1 MAVRT
6 FAGGSAA
13 YSGAQV
19 VLPGSITHVTKS
31 RGESGVS
38 AWPMTAT
45 GTSPASQ
52 RCGVVPVRRPMITRG
67 RTLSCHA
74 DGNGRQRHDR

>member
-6 FAGGSAA
+6 SAGRSAA
-13 YSGAQV
+13 YRGAQV

-38 AWPMTAT
+38 AWPITAT
-45 GTSPASQ
+45 GPSPARQ
-52 RCGVVPVRRPMITRG
+52 VRCS
-67 RTLSCHA
+67 SCSPPDDHA
-74 DGNGRQRHDR
+74 RSHAVLPRGRQREATP